1 MTPSPGQDER
11 AALRPEA
18 FARLEV
24 CVPSAT
30 PRLSDDQVL
39 DLAEAL
45 YAVVRA
51 RRRRPYDWLRAAG
64 PRRRPRPGTDGKVVE
79 LWPRRA
85 PEQGARRPR

>member
-1 MTPSPGQDER
+1 MTPLPGRDER

-24 CVPSAT
+24 CVLSAT

-51 RRRRPYDWLRAAG
+51 RRRRPYDWLRPVA
-64 PRRRPRPGTDGKVVE
+64 RRRGARRADWDASGKVVE
-79 LWPRRA
+79 LWPTRR
-85 PEQGARRPR
+85 